1 MRASRRPALLAALLA
16 AAASLAACA
25 YFTVREDAA
34 PVRSYTVPGFG
45 ALELDVPPDWR
56 DSVEAAEGGLPAQV
70 ITFQPPS
77 GYAFRVKVVAGGNH
91 AGLPDFNSPDR
102 IRRAVERQGNRLL
115 PSAMQKTLTLETLQ
129 GPVAQGFYYTLTD
142 KIAVEHPTTTGDYPY
157 TTQGAAGVG
166 DLLVSFSIYF
176 RDPSAPERETAL
188 AMIADARHVTRP
200 GSSPEPGGPTR

>member
-1 MRASRRPALLAALLA
+1 MRASGRPALLAALLA

-45 ALELDVPPDWR
+45 ALELDVPQDWR
-56 DSVEAAEGGLPAQV
+56 DSVEAAEGGLKAQA

-77 GYAFRVKVVAGGNH
+77 GYAFRVRVVAFGNH
-91 AGLPDFNSPDR
+91 SGLPDFNSPDR
-102 IRRAVERQGNRLL
+102 IRRAVERQGTGLL
-115 PSAMQKTLTLETLQ
+115 PSAMQKTLAVETLQ

-157 TTQGAAGVG
+157 LTQGAAGVG

-176 RDPSAPERETAL
+176 RDPGAPEREAAL
-188 AMIADARHVTRP
+188 AMIAGARHVASP
-200 GSSPEPGGPTR
+200 KSSPVPGAPTR